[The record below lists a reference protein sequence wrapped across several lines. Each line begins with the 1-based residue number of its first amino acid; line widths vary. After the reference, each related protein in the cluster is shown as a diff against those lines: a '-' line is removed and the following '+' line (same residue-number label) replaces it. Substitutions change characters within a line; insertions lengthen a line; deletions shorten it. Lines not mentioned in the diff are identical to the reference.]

1 MDKKEKMI
9 ILKCECGCS
18 MLVAERS
25 EWNFDGV
32 DYIDYDISVQ
42 DSRYDHNY
50 TTFFGRLK
58 SAMKILFGK
67 PIYYSDVYI
76 NDPKKLREFAEE
88 LKEMCLET
96 KSEE

>member
-1 MDKKEKMI
+1 
-9 ILKCECGCS
+9 